1 MYSMLNQ
8 QLFGVIY
15 QYVHRWPELDT
26 IAIFL
31 ADHVQYVL
39 VGILLGQLF
48 RKNVDPLKNRVMV
61 VLAFLAALIARLGVK
76 TAIVFFYP
84 HPRPYAVLSEM
95 QALIPVGPAD
105 AYQSFPSGHA
115 IFFFALSTVIYRYNK
130 SLGVFFFLC
139 SALMGIARI
148 FVGVHWPADILG
160 GAVLGILVGVIVDVL
175 YQKYNH
181 SLHKIFGRDIL

>member
-1 MYSMLNQ
+1 MNYQFFHYIYS
-8 QLFGVIY
+8 F
-15 QYVHRWPELDT
+15 VHRWPELDT

-84 HPRPYAVLSEM
+84 HPRPYVVLSEV
-95 QALIPVGPAD
+95 QALIPVDVSD

-130 SLGVFFFLC
+130 SLGAFFFIF
-139 SALMGIARI
+139 SVLMGIARI
-148 FVGVHWPADILG
+148 FVGMHWPADILG
-160 GAVLGILVGVIVDVL
+160 GALMGAVVGFLVDWAYRKYQNVI
-175 YQKYNH
+175 H
-181 SLHKIFGRDIL
+181 SHLNRIF